1 MVSYNIISTK
11 LAEDTYL
18 QNIEYLENIWSEKEI
33 IKFIKKVDEVVSIL
47 KISPQTFKKY
57 RVNHNIH
64 QIEIMKQIT
73 LFYQINDNN
82 VELLLFFNNYQ
93 DPNQLKKLL

>member
-57 RVNHNIH
+57 RVNQNIH

>member
-11 LAEDTYL
+11 LAENTYH
-18 QNIEYLENIWSEKEI
+18 QNIDYLENIWSEKEI
-33 IKFIKKVDEVVSIL
+33 INFIKKVDEVITIL
-47 KISPQTFKKY
+47 KASPKTFKKY
-57 RVNHNIH
+57 RSNSKIH

-73 LFYQINDNN
+73 LFYQINNDD

-93 DPNQLKKLL
+93 NPNQLKKLL